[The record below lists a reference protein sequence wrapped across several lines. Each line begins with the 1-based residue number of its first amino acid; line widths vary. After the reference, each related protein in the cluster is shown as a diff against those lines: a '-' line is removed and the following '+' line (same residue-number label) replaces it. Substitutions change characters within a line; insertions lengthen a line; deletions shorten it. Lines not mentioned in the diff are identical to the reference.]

1 MWLSCSQEDE
11 TASSVNKKRDSQRKG
26 RVVASPASASLSPS
40 SCLEFGCDAW
50 KYGSHLSTMEFQ
62 ANTLK
67 TGQKESW
74 SLGLLWWYQAW
85 TANLLCKKNII
96 CLFKQLVARLSV
108 IFSQPHSF
116 MTHEISSMCFF
127 PILNFSDG
135 SFSVST
141 PSSSFSAYAWILRFL
156 CLLCLFYYHFLNNFI
171 HGHSFNSP
179 LHTNK
184 FQI

>member
-11 TASSVNKKRDSQRKG
+11 TESSVNKKRDSQRKG
-26 RVVASPASASLSPS
+26 RVVASPAAASLSSS
-40 SCLEFGCDAW
+40 SCLEFGCDVW
-50 KYGSHLSTMEFQ
+50 KFGSHLSTMEFQ

-96 CLFKQLVARLSV
+96 CLNNLWPDFV

-156 CLLCLFYYHFLNNFI
+156 CLLSLFYSHFLNNVL
-171 HGHSFNSP
+171 HGHSFNCP